1 MTASATLEFDGR
13 PSAAR
18 YMLRGAWPVRRTRGL
33 APQIVARW
41 RGHRADPE
49 DLGAFARATGLP
61 AGRCLSILYPHVV
74 GFRLSM
80 AVLTHPAF
88 PVPIWGVVQTRNHLL
103 CRRPIDAGERL
114 DFETCV
120 VASRV
125 LDKGLEV
132 DLGCTVRAGSEP
144 VWSGLTTF
152 YARGRFGAP
161 GDPSPL
167 ARPLGEA
174 GEPGTPVASWAMSD
188 EAHYRFGRLTGDYNG
203 IHFWDWYARRFRF
216 RRALYHPPRVLGQC
230 LARLAEPPPAMQRLD
245 AWLKGPVAHGASVE
259 LSARRADDGATDF
272 WLFAGEPR
280 PCMIGRWGTASAADL
295 STVWKGA

>member
-18 YMLRGAWPVRRTRGL
+18 YMLRGAWPVRRTRDL

-103 CRRPIDAGERL
+103 CRRPIDAG
-114 DFETCV
+114 
-120 VASRV
+120 
-125 LDKGLEV
+125 
-132 DLGCTVRAGSEP
+132 
-144 VWSGLTTF
+144 
-152 YARGRFGAP
+152 
-161 GDPSPL
+161 
-167 ARPLGEA
+167 
-174 GEPGTPVASWAMSD
+174 
-188 EAHYRFGRLTGDYNG
+188 
-203 IHFWDWYARRFRF
+203 
-216 RRALYHPPRVLGQC
+216 
-230 LARLAEPPPAMQRLD
+230 
-245 AWLKGPVAHGASVE
+245 
-259 LSARRADDGATDF
+259 
-272 WLFAGEPR
+272 
-280 PCMIGRWGTASAADL
+280 
-295 STVWKGA
+295 